1 MICKYPGAFFRLI
14 FSSPIMKTEKSLK
27 RNNKKVVLYTSM
39 LKWLLNPSY
48 LSMIKIKQ
56 ILNVKHSST
65 EFLSHLQRIV
75 TTYETLVVLKGP
87 KVS

>member
-56 ILNVKHSST
+56 ILNVKHSSS
-65 EFLSHLQRIV
+65 ESLLQRIV
-75 TTYETLVVLKGP
+75 TPYETQFGCA
-87 KVS
+87 SFES